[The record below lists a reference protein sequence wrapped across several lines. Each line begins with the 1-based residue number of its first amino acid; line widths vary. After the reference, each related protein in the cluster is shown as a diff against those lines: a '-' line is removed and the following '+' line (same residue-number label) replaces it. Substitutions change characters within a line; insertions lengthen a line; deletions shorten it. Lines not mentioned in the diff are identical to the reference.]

1 MSAIIYALTNPIF
14 KNFVFYAAAS
24 TVKMMAMSLLTSRKR
39 FAKNVFSNPEDIPL
53 GNKNQAKV
61 TFTDPDV
68 ERVRRNHL
76 NDIEN
81 ILPFVV
87 IGMFYV
93 ATNPNAMLAL
103 WHFRIFFFSRIF
115 HTIAYQLP
123 LPQPSRAI
131 GYTIG
136 YLTTISMAV
145 QLFRALL
152 K

>member
-1 MSAIIYALTNPIF
+1 MSTIIYALTNPIF
-14 KNFVFYAAAS
+14 KNFAFYAAAS
-24 TVKMMAMSLLTSRKR
+24 TVKMMAMSLLTSGER
-39 FAKNVFSNPEDIPL
+39 FAKNAFANPEDIPL

-87 IGMFYV
+87 IGMLYV
-93 ATNPNAMLAL
+93 ATNPNAMVAL

-115 HTIAYQLP
+115 HTIAYQVP

-131 GYTIG
+131 GFTVG

-145 QLFRALL
+145 QLFLALL